1 MDFFNIRSKFGVG
14 VLVFILLALVAC
26 GPPSQLADRALN
38 RAIGPEP
45 ETLDPQLARTTQSHT
60 VLRDLFEGLLTY
72 TADGQLVG
80 GAAERWVVSED
91 GLTYRFWLRP
101 EGRWSNGSPVVAE
114 DFVYSFRRLVDPKT
128 AAFYTEA
135 LINVKNAAAI
145 IAGEKAPGTL
155 GVTAS
160 DRLELTITLQEPT
173 PYFLSLLA
181 LAATCPVNQG
191 SVVAHGDQFTRPG
204 NLVSNGAYKLEAWEL
219 GLLFVLGRNDHYWN
233 NAGTAIDVIRF
244 HVTPMPSAEL
254 FRYRAGEL
262 DITSTVPTEAFAQLR
277 RDRPQELRVAPILST
292 YYYGFNLHHEELGN
306 NLKLR
311 QALSMAIDR
320 EALTEK
326 VVGRG
331 ELPAYSW
338 VPPGVNHYEPR
349 LFSYA
354 DMSTADRQ
362 AAARR
367 LYEEAGYDSTNPLQI
382 ELRYNTSE
390 THQRLAVAV
399 QSMWRDVLGFE
410 VTLINEEFRVLV
422 DNMRAMKITQIFRT
436 SWSGD
441 YNDAY
446 SFLALFESGNP
457 SNMTGYDNAEYDAL
471 LQQAATQQ
479 DATRRQL
486 FLEEAERVLLADHP
500 LIPIYFPVSKHLVR
514 PNIRGWQDNVLD
526 YHHSQHLSFD
536 ASESSHQRSGAL

>member
-1 MDFFNIRSKFGVG
+1 MDFFNRRSKFGVG
-14 VLVFILLALVAC
+14 ALVLLLLALAAC
-26 GPPSQLADRALN
+26 GPASQPDDLALN

-45 ETLDPQLARTTQSHT
+45 ESLDPQLARTAQAHT

-72 TADGQLVG
+72 TADGRLVG
-80 GAAERWVVSED
+80 GAAARWTVSED
-91 GLTYRFWLRP
+91 GLTYTFWLRP
-101 EGRWSNGSPVVAE
+101 EGRWSNGSPVVAA
-114 DFVYSFRRLVDPKT
+114 DFVYSFRRLVDPET
-128 AAFYTEA
+128 AAFYAET
-135 LINVKNAAAI
+135 LIRVKNAAAI
-145 IAGEKAPGTL
+145 IAGEKDPETL
-155 GVTAS
+155 GVTAG

-181 LAATCPVNQG
+181 LAATYPVNQG
-191 SVVAHGDQFTRPG
+191 SVAEHRDQFTRPG
-204 NLVSNGAYKLEAWEL
+204 NLVSNGAYKLNAWEL
-219 GLLFVLGRNDHYWN
+219 GLQLELGRNDHYWN
-233 NAGTAIDVIRF
+233 NAGTAIDVVRF

-277 RDRPQELRVAPILST
+277 SERPHELRVATLLST

-306 NLKLR
+306 NPKLR

-326 VVGRG
+326 VIGRG

-338 VPPGVNHYEPR
+338 VPPGVSHYEPR

-354 DMSTADRQ
+354 DMSTEDRQ

-367 LYEEAGYDSTNPLQI
+367 LYEEAGYDSANPLQI

-390 THQRLAVAV
+390 THQRIAVAV
-399 QSMWRDVLGFE
+399 QTMWREVLGFE

-422 DNMRAMKITQIFRT
+422 DNMRAMKVTQIFRT

-441 YNDAY
+441 YDDAY

-457 SNMTGYDNAEYDAL
+457 SNMTGYDNPEYDAL
-471 LQQAATQQ
+471 LRRAEMQQ
-479 DATRRQL
+479 DATHRQL
-486 FLEEAERVLLADHP
+486 FLEEAERILLADHP
-500 LIPIYFPVSKHLVR
+500 LIPLYFFVSKHLVR
-514 PNIRGWQDNVLD
+514 SNVRGWQDNVLD
-526 YHHSQHLSFD
+526 YHHSQYLSFD
-536 ASESSHQRSGAL
+536 ASASAHQRPGAL